1 MDIHNQTFK
10 RSFRGFNE
18 EEVDN
23 FLDQVVNDY
32 EHLWRENDTLKE
44 QLARSQ
50 KDIEQYKRLEDNLKD
65 TLLVAQKTAEEVTTN
80 AKTAAAEARELA
92 AKDCQNLRRETE
104 LATQKQLEEAH
115 AAAQKELAE
124 AHAAAQKELAEA
136 HATATKELDEAAKKV
151 CAIVAE
157 YDRLVREKNK
167 FLRRVKLTLES
178 GLAEV
183 TQTLEELPD
192 PEREER
198 EARERAAKSA
208 QGTQAESLAR
218 AREQATRAGAANT
231 ASDGVADDTI
241 EVATVAADKAEG

>member
-50 KDIEQYKRLEDNLKD
+50 KDIEQYKRLEENLKD

-80 AKTAAAEARELA
+80 AKNAATEARELA
-92 AKDCQNLRRETE
+92 AKDCQNMRREAE
-104 LATQKQLEEAH
+104 LAAKKQLEEAH
-115 AAAQKELAE
+115 SAAKKEMDEAHAQAQKEIADAAAQ
-124 AHAAAQKELAEA
+124 
-136 HATATKELDEAAKKV
+136 V

-183 TQTLEELPD
+183 TQTLEDIPD
-192 PEREER
+192 PEREDR
-198 EARERAAKSA
+198 LKAA
-208 QGTQAESLAR
+208 QGTQAAGLAR
-218 AREQATRAGAANT
+218 AAQQADAKAANSVEP
-231 ASDGVADDTI
+231 ASDSECAEADTQDDVTDDTI
-241 EVATVAADKAEG
+241 VVASVAADKVEG